1 MIDITL
7 LKVLFGKMEH
17 RVKYRLGAKARFLGI
32 DSNEITHLDCSG
44 AVRYWVYRITSGK
57 IVLPDGSSN
66 QLDYAKK
73 HFKKVSFQDVQ
84 MAEDHDKLFIGFM
97 TPTDEQR
104 RLNAMDDR
112 ARGRHVWLAIRGK
125 TMESRGGKGV
135 SSQPIAKYANKIWF
149 EVTA

>member
-7 LKVLFGKMEH
+7 LKVLFSKMDG
-17 RVKYRLGAKARFLGI
+17 RVKYRLGAKAKFLAI

-44 AVRYWVYRITSGK
+44 AVRYWVYRITNGK
-57 IVLPDGSSN
+57 LVLPDGSMN
-66 QLDYAKK
+66 QLDYARKN
-73 HFKKVSFQDVQ
+73 FKKVTFEQVQ
-84 MAEDHDKLFIGFM
+84 EDADHDKLFIGFM

-112 ARGRHVWLAIRGK
+112 ARGRHVWLGMRGK

-135 SSQPIAKYANKIWF
+135 STQPISKYSKMQWF
-149 EVTA
+149 EVSQ